1 MTISETIANIIYL
14 PRNFDSIGNVSVYS
28 LLQNSGYF
36 EMYDLV
42 TEDAIREMLL
52 TQPERMDEWM
62 LFSEGKRVSSGWFI
76 KKGAKGYQIGYFPA
90 NNICD
95 QPINYLDKA
104 AACAAFIKRE
114 IEDIR
119 IKGKQS

>member
-1 MTISETIANIIYL
+1 MTISETITNIIRL
-14 PRNFDSIGNVSVYS
+14 PWNFNNLGNISVYY

-36 EMYDLV
+36 EVYDQI

-52 TQPERMDEWM
+52 SQTEHMNEWL
-62 LFSEGKRVSSGWFI
+62 LFSESKRVNSGWFL
-76 KKGAKGYQIGYFPA
+76 KKDANGYQVGYFPA
-90 NNICD
+90 KNIGD

-104 AACAAFIKRE
+104 TACAAFIKRE

-119 IKGKQS
+119 TKGK